1 MLTPLF
7 LMLLASGDTGSQKPV
22 AVKAVDHEPIICR
35 TYETTGTR
43 LGRKRVCMRKS
54 DMVRDEFENQKTLEK
69 SMIDVKPRFEGT
81 GQ

>member
-1 MLTPLF
+1 M
-7 LMLLASGDTGSQKPV
+7 
-22 AVKAVDHEPIICR
+22 AVKAIDRDPIICR
-35 TYETTGTR
+35 TYETTGTG

-69 SMIDVKPRFEGT
+69 GMIDVKPRSEGT